1 MVNLRYLIPRLVR
14 HFMPESLAR
23 WLLRRGWVIRPGLET
38 RAPQEAVLR
47 YHAALRSKSVSI
59 EDKRVLVFGYGSSY
73 AVGCGLLRLGAGHV
87 ILAEKAG
94 YSDNRSNRPLLREY
108 GEYLQLEDGRVKPN
122 PRWITV
128 FHGDI
133 LSPQAKMIIGDADI
147 VLSSSV
153 YEHLDAVEEITR
165 ALVSVTAPS
174 GVHLHY
180 IDLRDHFF
188 KYPFEMLCY
197 SEKVWQKWLDPTSH
211 HNRWR
216 MNDYRQ
222 LFENYFSIVSVD
234 ILARDEAAFEHARPR
249 IRAEFLTGDTLVDS
263 VTLLQVFAIKP
274 IR

>member
-23 WLLRRGWVIRPGLET
+23 WLLRRGLVIRPGLET
-38 RAPQEAVLR
+38 RAPQEAVQR
-47 YHAALRSKSVSI
+47 YLTALEAKGFTLA
-59 EDKRVLVFGYGSSY
+59 DKRVLVFGYGGSF
-73 AVGCGLLRLGAGHV
+73 AVGCGLLRMGAGHV
-87 ILAEKAG
+87 VLAEKPG
-94 YSDNRSNRPLLREY
+94 FYDERVNRPLLAEF
-108 GEYLQLEDGRVKPN
+108 GEYLRLEDGHIKPD
-122 PRWITV
+122 PQRITI

-133 LSPQAKMIIGDADI
+133 LAAQARRVTGEVDI

-153 YEHLDAVEEITR
+153 YEHLDAVEAITG
-165 ALVSVTAPS
+165 ALVSLTSPD

-197 SEKVWQKWLDPTSH
+197 SEKIWQKWLDPTSH

-216 MNDYRQ
+216 MNDYRR
-222 LFENYFSIVSVD
+222 LFEDYFSDVSMDV
-234 ILARDEAAFEHARPR
+234 LAREEDAFERTRSR
-249 IRAEFLTGDTLVDS
+249 IRSEFLSGDVLVDS
-263 VTLLQVFAIKP
+263 VTLLQVFAAKP

>member
-1 MVNLRYLIPRLVR
+1 MVNFGYLVPRLVR

-38 RAPQEAVLR
+38 RAPQEAVRR
-47 YHAALRSKSVSI
+47 YQATLQSKGVSV
-59 EDKRVLVFGYGSSY
+59 EGKRVLVFGYGSSF
-73 AVGCGLLRLGAGHV
+73 AVGCGLLRLGTGHV
-87 ILAEKAG
+87 VLAEKADFYG
-94 YSDNRSNRPLLREY
+94 DQSNHPLLAEY
-108 GEYLQLEDGRVKPN
+108 GDYLYLEDGHIKPN
-122 PRWITV
+122 PKWITV

-133 LSPQAKMIIGDADI
+133 LSAQAQQVIGEADV

-165 ALVSVTAPS
+165 ALVSVTAPG

-197 SEKVWQKWLDPTSH
+197 SEKVWQKWLDPSSH

-222 LFENYFSIVSVD
+222 LFERYFSVVSLDV
-234 ILARDEAAFEHARPR
+234 LARDESAFESAHPR
-249 IRAEFLTGDTLVDS
+249 IRSEFLTGDVQVDS
-263 VTLLQVFAIKP
+263 VTLLQVFATKP
-274 IR
+274 IK